1 MNNLLQL
8 QEISKSFALSDPPA
22 VNRVSFCCLKGQNV
36 AVLGS
41 SGSGKTTL
49 LRIIAGLEIPDSGL
63 ITLADQTINSPNKFT
78 PPEKRDCTL
87 VFQNYALFPNMTVRQ
102 NVSFGKTA
110 NKSLVNDLLELTK
123 INELQNRYPHEIS
136 GGEQQR
142 VALVRALATQPSLLL
157 LDEPLSHLDPE
168 LRDEVRRELIN
179 IFKKTETTSL
189 FVSHD
194 TEDAL
199 TMADKIVVMQ
209 KGKTA
214 QIGTPM
220 ELYTK
225 PESRYV
231 ALLFGKTNFVP
242 RNLIPNTENYF
253 FDSKT
258 KSEVISIRPHQWK
271 VKNSTYTNDRVR
283 FSGIVSNYTQK
294 GTHSEIQ
301 LKTQN
306 IDIRINIPIT
316 ESVKLG
322 DTLTVIYEENP
333 SPN

>member
-1 MNNLLQL
+1 MSDLLQL
-8 QEISKSFALSDPPA
+8 QEISKSFDLSGPPA
-22 VNRVSFCCLKGQNV
+22 VNRASFSCLRGQNV
-36 AVLGS
+36 AILGS

-49 LRIIAGLEIPDSGL
+49 LRIIAGLEMPDSGQ
-63 ITLADQTINSPNKFT
+63 INLANQTINSPDKFT

-102 NVSFGKTA
+102 NISFGKSA
-110 NKSLVNDLLELTK
+110 NKNLVDDLLELTK

-142 VALVRALATQPSLLL
+142 VALVRALVTQPSLLL

-168 LRDEVRRELIN
+168 LRDDVRRELIN
-179 IFKKTETTSL
+179 IFRKTGTTSL

-199 TMADKIVVMQ
+199 TMADKIVIMQ
-209 KGKTA
+209 RGKTT

-242 RNLIPNTENYF
+242 RNLIPSTENYF

-271 VKNSTYTNDRVR
+271 VVNSNNNNDRVT
-283 FSGIVSNYTQK
+283 FSGEVSNYTQK

-306 IDIRINIPIT
+306 MDIQLNIPIT
-316 ESVKLG
+316 ETVKLG
-322 DTLTVIYEENP
+322 DNLTIIYQEDP
-333 SPN
+333 STN

>member
-1 MNNLLQL
+1 MSDLLQL
-8 QEISKSFALSDPPA
+8 RDISKSFALTGPPA
-22 VNRVSFCCLKGQNV
+22 VNRVSFCCLKGRNV

-49 LRIIAGLEIPDSGL
+49 LRIIAGLEIPDSGQ

-271 VKNSTYTNDRVR
+271 VVNSTYTNDRVK
-283 FSGIVSNYTQK
+283 FSGKVSNYTQK